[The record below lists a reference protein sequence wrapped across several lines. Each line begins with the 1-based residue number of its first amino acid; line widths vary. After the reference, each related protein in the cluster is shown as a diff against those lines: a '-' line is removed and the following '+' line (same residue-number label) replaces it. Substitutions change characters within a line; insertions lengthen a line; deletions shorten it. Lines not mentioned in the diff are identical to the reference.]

1 MRAHSR
7 SSDTLTQASDVCAI
21 AGRLGGDGVGLEH
34 ASAAVIANNE
44 FFFAAVHTCAADTN
58 DTHFDFMLSRE
69 FFNIFLQLCAHR
81 DVAREVW
88 HLLLL
93 LYGLI
98 SVLLMS
104 KHVGNA
110 NVILKL

>member
-1 MRAHSR
+1 M
-7 SSDTLTQASDVCAI
+7 
-21 AGRLGGDGVGLEH
+21 
-34 ASAAVIANNE
+34 ASAAVIANDE
-44 FFFAAVHTCAADTN
+44 FIFAAAHTCAADTN
-58 DTHFDFMLSRE
+58 DTHFDFMLRRE
-69 FFNIFLQLCAHR
+69 FFNIFLQLCTHR

-88 HLLLL
+88 HFLLL

-104 KHVGNA
+104 KQVGNA